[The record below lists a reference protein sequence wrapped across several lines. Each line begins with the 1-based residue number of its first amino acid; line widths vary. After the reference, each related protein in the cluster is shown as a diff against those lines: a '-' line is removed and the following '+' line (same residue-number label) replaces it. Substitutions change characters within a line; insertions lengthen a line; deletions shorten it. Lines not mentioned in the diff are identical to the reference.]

1 MTGDERLRA
10 YAELAV
16 RVGANLQ
23 PGQDLD
29 VNALVEHAP
38 LARAIAEVA
47 YEQGARHVD
56 VLYADQRVRRS
67 LIQRADE
74 DVLAWTP
81 PWLVE
86 RADYIA
92 SVRGAAIAI
101 SGNPEPELLS
111 DLDQRRV
118 GLARMVRLTDTHLR
132 HVARRE
138 VAWTIVAYPTPGWA
152 EAVFGEPDVERLWDA
167 VATAVRLDES
177 DPVLAWQDHV
187 DRLVRR
193 ADALNRRRFESIRFR
208 GPGTDL
214 AIRLLPGSSWRAAQ
228 EETLWG
234 QVHVPN
240 LPTEEVFTTPHRAGG
255 EGVVRSTRPLSLQGT
270 VVRDLELRFE
280 EGRVVD
286 VRASTGE
293 EAVRAQLEA
302 DNGARMLGEVAL
314 VDGGSRVGRT
324 GLTFLNTLFDE
335 NATCHIAYGQG
346 LPQAV
351 EGADGLEREE
361 QEQLGVNVSSV
372 HTDFMIGG
380 PELEVDGIEPDG
392 GAVPLLRN
400 DRWVLEDAA

>member
-193 ADALNRRRFESIRFR
+193 ADASEHPAWAALARDCGFYDQAHLIREVRAFAGVTPTQLHAERR
-208 GPGTDL
+208 GAP
-214 AIRLLPGSSWRAAQ
+214 ALPGEDELAAAQ
-228 EETLWG
+228 
-234 QVHVPN
+234 
-240 LPTEEVFTTPHRAGG
+240 
-255 EGVVRSTRPLSLQGT
+255 
-270 VVRDLELRFE
+270 
-280 EGRVVD
+280 
-286 VRASTGE
+286 TG
-293 EAVRAQLEA
+293 A
-302 DNGARMLGEVAL
+302 
-314 VDGGSRVGRT
+314 
-324 GLTFLNTLFDE
+324 
-335 NATCHIAYGQG
+335 
-346 LPQAV
+346 
-351 EGADGLEREE
+351 
-361 QEQLGVNVSSV
+361 
-372 HTDFMIGG
+372 
-380 PELEVDGIEPDG
+380 
-392 GAVPLLRN
+392 
-400 DRWVLEDAA
+400 